1 VWTRI
6 RLATEPTPIVAVV
19 GATATGK
26 SALALE
32 LAERL
37 GGEIVNA
44 DAMQLYRGMDIGTA
58 KLPVGERR
66 GIRHYQLDVL
76 DVRDEASVAVYQRD
90 SRVDLDAIAARRLVP
105 VLVGGSGL
113 YVRAALDALDI
124 PPTAPAVRARW
135 EAYAAEHGV
144 AAAHRR
150 LSKVDPVAAQ
160 HILPTNARRVVRA
173 LEVNELTGAPFIA
186 ALPERVYRRA
196 TMVIGLRLDR
206 TVLDER
212 IGRRTEQ
219 MWADGLVDEVA
230 GLVGEGLRAGRTA
243 RTAIGYSQ
251 ALAQLDGEL
260 TAAEAIAATTMA
272 TRRFVRRQESWFR
285 PDARITWLDASTPDL
300 LDQALAVV
308 AAAN

>member
-1 VWTRI
+1 M
-6 RLATEPTPIVAVV
+6 ATEPTPIVAVV

-58 KLPVGERR
+58 KLPMGERR

-135 EAYAAEHGV
+135 EAYAAERGV
-144 AAAHRR
+144 AAAHQR
-150 LSKVDPVAAQ
+150 LAKVDPIAAQ

-173 LEVNELTGAPFIA
+173 LEVNELTGAPFTA